1 MSTGLPYQSVD
12 DFSSEETSILKK
24 HFSNVDKPVFGLTT
38 PRQVDRG
45 ALMSRYSRSDK
56 TMRRIFLDEFI
67 NNPTR
72 GEEFYHRVL
81 QEYGDD
87 SVAELGEAQIGIE
100 WISNIAAKK
109 IEDQRIGLSYLEKSS
124 RYVAFDKKIHNMY
137 KYYRDINIANSRY
150 ADIYTE
156 ACDNA
161 FETYARNKPLMEKY
175 ISEIQPINNFTYY
188 DSESKTERRFDELTD
203 SVDIESAK
211 KIYTNTIKAKSLD
224 VLRALLPA
232 STLTNLGITGNGRSF
247 EYLLIKLYS
256 SPLHEV
262 RVLATALQ
270 KELDNVISSF
280 VRRANDY
287 HGISM
292 QNYLTDTDNTIA
304 KLAKKYLK
312 NIKYGKTSKM
322 SSIQLIDYID
332 NLKAETIV
340 ASAILYQHGEGKSLY
355 SIMKGVKGFS
365 RKRRHEII
373 GAYTKHRKN
382 RRHRPGRAYEMVE
395 YIFDM
400 LTNFGMFRDL
410 HRHRLLTIERQLLS
424 TKHGYDIPKEIIS
437 VGLEKDYR
445 DCMYLCKSL
454 YEKIANKMPHEAQY
468 VVNFAYRYP
477 YFVKINLREACHMIE
492 LRTTA
497 QGHPDYRYAC
507 QKMYND
513 IKKVHPVLASGIQFV
528 DLNEYNLG
536 RFDSEKKADR
546 RKRML

>member
-1 MSTGLPYQSVD
+1 MPTGLSYYNVD
-12 DFSSEETSILKK
+12 DFSSEETPILKK
-24 HFSNVDKPVFGLTT
+24 HFSNVDKSVFALIT

-124 RYVAFDKKIHNMY
+124 RYVAFDRKIRNMY
-137 KYYRDINIANSRY
+137 KYYRDINIINSKY
-150 ADIYTE
+150 ADMYIE

-161 FETYARNKPLMEKY
+161 FETYGKNKSQIEKY
-175 ISEIQPINNFTYY
+175 ISETQAINNFTYY
-188 DSESKTERRFDELTD
+188 DSKSKIERRFDKLTD
-203 SVDIESAK
+203 SEDIKSAK

-232 STLTNLGITGNGRSF
+232 STLTNLGISGNGRSF

-256 SPLHEV
+256 SPLNEV
-262 RVLATALQ
+262 SSLATALQ
-270 KELDNVISSF
+270 IELNNVISSF
-280 VRRANDY
+280 VRRANDN

-292 QNYLTDTDNTIA
+292 QDYLTDTDNTISR
-304 KLAKKYLK
+304 LAKKYLK
-312 NIKYGKTSKM
+312 NIKYDKT
-322 SSIQLIDYID
+322 SSIQLIDYTD
-332 NLKAETIV
+332 NFKAETIV
-340 ASAILYQHGEGKSLY
+340 TSAILYQHGDGRSLY
-355 SIMKGVKGFS
+355 NIMKAVKGFS
-365 RKRRHEII
+365 QEKRHEII
-373 GAYTKHRKN
+373 EAYTKYRKN
-382 RRHRPGRAYEMVE
+382 RRHKPGRAYEMVE
-395 YIFDM
+395 YVFDM

-445 DCMYLCKSL
+445 DCMYLCSSV
-454 YEKIANKMPHEAQY
+454 YEKIADTMPYEAQY

-492 LRTTA
+492 LRTTS

-507 QKMYND
+507 QKMYSD
-513 IKKVHPVLASGIQFV
+513 IKKVHPILARGIQFV
-528 DLNEYNLG
+528 DLNEYDLG
-536 RFDSEKKADR
+536 RFDSEKKTDR